1 MRMVIV
7 YGEESTTHQLM
18 IERAQELFDTV
29 LAVPADG
36 LKFVY
41 GKEGTQVLYKDT
53 DITEFDVAYLRHSDE
68 EAYFA
73 EHLAEI
79 LNNEDV
85 LTPLSDDTF
94 AVMTNKF
101 YTMKILAE
109 NGLNV
114 PNSVYTLSPD
124 TAVEA
129 AKELGYPMIMK
140 TITGGGG
147 EGVMRASS
155 ESELKPVMDTMKAF
169 EQDICLQEFME
180 HAGTDNR
187 LIVIGDHVVGY
198 RRSSSDE
205 DEWRS
210 NIGAGGERLKLDLT
224 DEMKEIARM
233 AARSIGADISAADV
247 IESEDETYILE
258 MNAAQFGLSETIN
271 EIVEEDIILDI
282 VEYLHEKAMEK
293 AQEEG

>member
-1 MRMVIV
+1 MKMVIV
-7 YGEESTTHQLM
+7 YGEYSTTHQLM
-18 IERAQELFDTV
+18 IERAEEIFDTV

-36 LKFVY
+36 LKFIY
-41 GKEGTQVLYKDT
+41 GPEETQVLYKGT

-68 EAYFA
+68 EVYFA

-79 LNNEDV
+79 LNNSGV

-114 PNSVYTLSPD
+114 PDSVYTLSPD

-129 AKELGYPMIMK
+129 AERLGYPIIMK

-169 EQDICLQEFME
+169 EQDICLQEYME
-180 HAGTDNR
+180 HSGTDNR
-187 LIVIGDHVVGY
+187 VIVIGDHVVAY
-198 RRSSSDE
+198 QRSSSDE
-205 DEWRS
+205 GEWRS
-210 NIGAGGERLKLDLT
+210 NIGAGGERLKVELT
-224 DEMKEIARM
+224 DEMRDTGIR
-233 AARSIGADISAADV
+233 AARAIGAGISGADI
-247 IESEDETYILE
+247 IESEDDIFVLE
-258 MNAAQFGLSETIN
+258 MNAAQFGLSEEIN
-271 EIVEEDIILDI
+271 EIVDEDIILGI
-282 VEYLHEKAMEK
+282 VEFLHERAM
-293 AQEEG
+293 AREE

>member
-1 MRMVIV
+1 MKMVIV
-7 YGEESTTHQLM
+7 YGEYSTTHQLM
-18 IERAQELFDTV
+18 IERAEEIFDTV

-41 GKEGTQVLYKDT
+41 GEEDTQVLYKGT

-68 EAYFA
+68 EVYFA

-79 LNNEDV
+79 LNNAGV

-114 PNSVYTLSPD
+114 PDSVYTLSPD

-129 AKELGYPMIMK
+129 AERLGYPIIMK

-169 EQDICLQEFME
+169 EQDICLQEYME
-180 HAGTDNR
+180 HSGTDNR
-187 LIVIGDHVVGY
+187 VIVIGDHVVAY
-198 RRSSSDE
+198 QRSSSDE

-210 NIGAGGERLKLDLT
+210 NIGAGGERLRVELD
-224 DEMKEIARM
+224 DEMRDTGIK
-233 AARSIGADISAADV
+233 AARAIGADISGADI
-247 IESEDETYILE
+247 IESEDDIFVLE
-258 MNAAQFGLSETIN
+258 MNAAQFGLSEEIN
-271 EIVEEDIILDI
+271 EIIGEDIILGI
-282 VEYLHEKAMEK
+282 VEFLHEKAM
-293 AQEEG
+293 ALEE